1 MIAPILPGIVSRSAI
16 GTILTAQYTAVVV
29 GQIVVGILADIFG
42 RRRTIVGVMIFDA
55 IMFAATGLTKEVTI
69 ILILRTMAG
78 LAAPVALGISYVAA
92 VNRDLPLARARFN
105 FVLVGL
111 SFNIGAAIGAAT
123 GGLLGAESWLEANLV
138 AGAVPCVV
146 AVWAAIS
153 EDTAEDRELRRRRAK
168 RPVASA
174 PVPGVATA
182 AAGAPTLAT
191 AEVDA
196 AAAVPSA
203 AEEPSVGVPTPP
215 SGLSQLIRSRELA
228 SVLLGFSS
236 CGLTM
241 GSFFSLMPVIVAD
254 LFSAATLGANVTLA
268 ADAALGTGGGSS
280 PMLPPPSAPP
290 TVTSASLGEGE
301 EPIAS
306 AEAVQAIAVVIL
318 VSGITQG
325 VTNLFGV
332 LPSLQ
337 RFGSLGHN
345 AWCQGMTAILQI
357 AALVILGSGTAT
369 PGAPPTSTLI
379 VALGAVLGCTYITGG
394 MTLTVLNQ
402 SGTGYAK
409 RFGAPIGTTTGICRS
424 VYAAF
429 FGIAP
434 AFSIG
439 LYSWVPWLPLA
450 LLAAI
455 AALASVIFAGMKV
468 AQASDPVPPA
478 PSKRSTTATSEGAA
492 ANAT

>member
-1 MIAPILPGIVSRSAI
+1 
-16 GTILTAQYTAVVV
+16 
-29 GQIVVGILADIFG
+29 
-42 RRRTIVGVMIFDA
+42 
-55 IMFAATGLTKEVTI
+55 
-69 ILILRTMAG
+69 
-78 LAAPVALGISYVAA
+78 
-92 VNRDLPLARARFN
+92 
-105 FVLVGL
+105 
-111 SFNIGAAIGAAT
+111 
-123 GGLLGAESWLEANLV
+123 
-138 AGAVPCVV
+138 
-146 AVWAAIS
+146 
-153 EDTAEDRELRRRRAK
+153 
-168 RPVASA
+168 
-174 PVPGVATA
+174 
-182 AAGAPTLAT
+182 
-191 AEVDA
+191 
-196 AAAVPSA
+196 
-203 AEEPSVGVPTPP
+203 
-215 SGLSQLIRSRELA
+215 
-228 SVLLGFSS
+228 
-236 CGLTM
+236 
-241 GSFFSLMPVIVAD
+241 
-254 LFSAATLGANVTLA
+254 
-268 ADAALGTGGGSS
+268 
-280 PMLPPPSAPP
+280 MLPPPSAPP
-290 TVTSASLGEGE
+290 NVTSAGLSVGEGE

-345 AWCQGMTAILQI
+345 AWCQGMTAVLQI
-357 AALVILGSGTAT
+357 AALVILCTDSAT
-369 PGAPPTSTLI
+369 PGAPPTFTLI

-455 AALASVIFAGMKV
+455 AALASGIFAGMKV

-478 PSKRSTTATSEGAA
+478 PSKRSITTRTTATSEAAA